1 MANLYNRV
9 KFATSTSGT
18 GEIIVGS
25 AEDGYQTPISAGAK
39 IGNNLRYVIESG
51 DNWEIG
57 KGRFSIDYD
66 TGTSFDPISQTT
78 TYGGQGLAI
87 STDGTK
93 MYVVD
98 RTDTYQYSLSTAYDL
113 TTATYDNKTLAE
125 GLYNGGNIFFK
136 PDGTKVFYFA
146 QGTMVNFVAYDLS
159 TAWDITTAGSSIS
172 QGGTSSTS
180 HFITGGT
187 WNGDGTKLFV
197 SHYSGQNPSVPTKIA
212 QFNAATAY
220 DHTSTSIG
228 SPGDEDASVEIEGNF
243 SQIGTGVFA
252 IQWDSNGSELYV
264 SDNNK
269 VHVLTTSSYDISN
282 LVYDRELIDADIYD
296 FRSMY
301 IKDDSNIF
309 IGAWIA
315 SADPLIKK
323 YDSTT
328 ANGSKIQRGLS
339 ESSTGSLLS
348 LSGSNTVF
356 LSAST
361 EDLLSVSDGTLN
373 SNIAYGVNKASFGP
387 SDELEIYHDNSYAG
401 KTIIKSSDDFTFQR
415 SGSTNYFNFE
425 AVTQYNNGPYI
436 ALQHTTPSPG
446 TTDRAYVMHKSA
458 NDAGE
463 NTEYSWIKFITSG
476 VTNGSEDARMEL
488 MTKVGGSNVTM
499 IKVNGTNA
507 DVEIGDDGAVWV
519 SSGTTAQRPTTGEN
533 GMIRYNTDDNGF
545 EGYINGA
552 WGSLGG
558 GGGDMSWQT
567 AWPDDPSTGFGR
579 NYAIGEDALSAITTG
594 SDNIAIGFQAGD
606 EYTTSQKNV
615 AIGTQAH
622 ARVTAGSDYNTSIG
636 FQANYTTSN
645 QDYNTAIGYQA
656 AKYID
661 RGSSTAVGYNTLYS
675 GSHYRSVGVGGSS
688 LGRSSTWY
696 PYYNTAIGF
705 GSALSV
711 YGGDY
716 SFYAGYYADGSADT
730 YTEQAVSVGAYS
742 DVSDYSVSIGYNA
755 GNSTVSSAS
764 RNVLV
769 GFEAGYDIDGGS
781 NEVFVGYRAGRSGG
795 TGGNNT
801 AIGAQA
807 CYALDGGDNNTAAG
821 CNSLYYMTTGD
832 YNTALGHS
840 AGRKVTTGSFNI
852 FQGYQS
858 GDLSGSERI
867 TSSHNIGL
875 GYRTFYKLDTG
886 AGNIAIGRES
896 LETITDGDENIAVG
910 SYAATGLKYGTR
922 NIAVGLEAMHGVAS
936 TTNVNDCVSIGAYSL
951 KDSTSCTQSIAIGT
965 SSLRKATTGQDNI
978 AIGFRAGFLTTT
990 GSGNTY
996 LGKDAGYYADLEVR
1010 QAATTHL
1017 SANKPPL
1024 LNFQTATKSLLE
1036 IQALMVCAA
1045 TSRLFPVFQTSEI
1058 KLPSKPCP
1066 MD

>member
-39 IGNNLRYVIESG
+39 IGNNLRYVIEVG

-87 STDGTK
+87 STDGAK

-172 QGGTSSTS
+172 QGGTSSTA

-197 SHYSGQNPSVPTKIA
+197 SHYNGQNPSVPTKIA

-252 IQWDSNGSELYV
+252 IQWNSNGSELYV

-415 SGSTNYFNFE
+415 NGSTNYFNFE
-425 AVTQYNNGPYI
+425 AVSQLNNGPYI
-436 ALQHTTPSPG
+436 ALQHTTTSPG
-446 TTDRAYVMHKSA
+446 TTDRAYVMHKSS

-463 NTEYSWIKFITSG
+463 NTDYSWIKFITSG
-476 VTNGSEDARMEL
+476 VTDGSEDAQMEL

-558 GGGDMSWQT
+558 GDMSWQA
-567 AWPDDPSTGFGR
+567 AWPNEPGSPTFRNIPIGLNALGDITSTAQG
-579 NYAIGEDALSAITTG
+579 
-594 SDNIAIGFQAGD
+594 
-606 EYTTSQKNV
+606 NV
-615 AIGTQAH
+615 AVGDG
-622 ARVTAGSDYNTSIG
+622 AGSDLTTGTFNVSVGAGANRRNSTGSHNVSVGYISGGGSDLNTVNSWYNVSIGSYAQSYNTG
-636 FQANYTTSN
+636 G
-645 QDYNTAIGYQA
+645 QDYNVGIGYSA
-656 AKYID
+656 MNDYNSD
-661 RGSSTAVGYNTLYS
+661 YSVAVGVEAMSDGNHLQ
-675 GSHYRSVGVGGSS
+675 SVGVGYDA
-688 LGRSSTWY
+688 LGRSSTSY
-696 PYYNTAIGF
+696 PYYNTAVGANAGDNLYSGDWNVVVGHSAQTASNGGNYATAVGGYAF
-705 GSALSV
+705 GGALSV
-711 YGGDY
+711 SVGYQAGYSQTSTSYYNALVGSKAGYDLDGGDY
-716 SFYAGYYADGSADT
+716 NCFIGYECGYNGGSGNDNNGVGYRSLYSLSSGIRNVTSGSLAVYSITSGNANFCGGYYAGRDISTGNNNTFVGADAGYRQDNDTTNRLTTGSNVTCIGYASIPTSGTATNEITLGDNDITSLRCNVQTISSLSDERDKTAIEDLPYGLEFINDMRPVKFTWNRRDGSFGARPDMGFIAQELAEVEADH
-730 YTEQAVSVGAYS
+730 
-742 DVSDYSVSIGYNA
+742 
-755 GNSTVSSAS
+755 SSAS
-764 RNVLV
+764 RTRLV
-769 GFEAGYDIDGGS
+769 
-781 NEVFVGYRAGRSGG
+781 NW
-795 TGGNNT
+795 
-801 AIGAQA
+801 
-807 CYALDGGDNNTAAG
+807 
-821 CNSLYYMTTGD
+821 
-832 YNTALGHS
+832 
-840 AGRKVTTGSFNI
+840 
-852 FQGYQS
+852 
-858 GDLSGSERI
+858 
-867 TSSHNIGL
+867 
-875 GYRTFYKLDTG
+875 
-886 AGNIAIGRES
+886 
-896 LETITDGDENIAVG
+896 ENP
-910 SYAATGLKYGTR
+910 SK
-922 NIAVGLEAMHGVAS
+922 LEADYARSYPILV
-936 TTNVNDCVSIGAYSL
+936 
-951 KDSTSCTQSIAIGT
+951 
-965 SSLRKATTGQDNI
+965 KAVQ
-978 AIGFRAGFLTTT
+978 
-990 GSGNTY
+990 
-996 LGKDAGYYADLEVR
+996 E
-1010 QAATTHL
+1010 L
-1017 SANKPPL
+1017 SAKCDAL
-1024 LNFQTATKSLLE
+1024 EARLATLE
-1036 IQALMVCAA
+1036 GA
-1045 TSRLFPVFQTSEI
+1045 
-1058 KLPSKPCP
+1058 
-1066 MD
+1066 